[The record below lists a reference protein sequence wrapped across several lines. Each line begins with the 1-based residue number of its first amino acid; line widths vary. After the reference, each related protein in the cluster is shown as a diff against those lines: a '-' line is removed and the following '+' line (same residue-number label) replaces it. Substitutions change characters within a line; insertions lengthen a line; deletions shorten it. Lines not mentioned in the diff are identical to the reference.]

1 MLTIERLEEL
11 ERAYAIGSH
20 QYAVIAAKKRELI
33 EERQKQLKQLK
44 QREQYQRQKLKAV
57 KYDQEQRRIKER
69 ELAINEYYEKRDG
82 PKSSKVL
89 ELLPEIMCSQEA
101 VWGLKCTDIPAHWP
115 GDGRI
120 VRKHI
125 R

>member
-1 MLTIERLEEL
+1 
-11 ERAYAIGSH
+11 
-20 QYAVIAAKKRELI
+20 
-33 EERQKQLKQLK
+33 
-44 QREQYQRQKLKAV
+44 
-57 KYDQEQRRIKER
+57 
-69 ELAINEYYEKRDG
+69 LAIDAYYEKRDG
-82 PKSSKVL
+82 PKLVEPSKVL
-89 ELLPEIMCSQEA
+89 ELLPDIMCTQEA